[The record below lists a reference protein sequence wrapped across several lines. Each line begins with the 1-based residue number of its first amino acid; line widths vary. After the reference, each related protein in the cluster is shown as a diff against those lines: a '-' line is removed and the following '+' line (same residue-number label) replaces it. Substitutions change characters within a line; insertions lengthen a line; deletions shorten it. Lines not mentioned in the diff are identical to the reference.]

1 MQVGELESRSLA
13 EQAADKIEQMIIE
26 NQWNPGDKLPNEME
40 IVEKLG
46 VGRGTIRE
54 AVKILE
60 SRNVVEIRRGKGT
73 FVCNDIGKIGDPLG
87 FRFASD
93 KKKLAEDLSD
103 FRAMLEPQI
112 AKIAAQKATDKD
124 IEDLQRLCD
133 EVESMICNGEN
144 YSERDI
150 ELHTKIASITGN
162 SIVEQI
168 IPLIAQGV
176 SIYVDLSNHELAGT
190 AVLTHQKVV
199 DAIRSHDAIAAYEA
213 MKAHMKENR
222 ENLELLKK
230 K

>member
-1 MQVGELESRSLA
+1 MLELESRSLA
-13 EQAADKIEQMIIE
+13 EQAADKIEEMIIK
-26 NQWNPGDKLPNEME
+26 NRWKSGDKLPNEMDM
-40 IVEKLG
+40 VEKLG

-54 AVKILE
+54 AIKILE

-73 FVCNDIGKIGDPLG
+73 YGCDNIGKVEDPLG

-103 FRAMLEPQI
+103 FRSMLEPQI
-112 AKIAAQKATDKD
+112 AEIAAKKATDKD
-124 IEDLQRLCD
+124 IAELRKLCD
-133 EVESMICNGEN
+133 EVNSMIANGEN

-162 SIVEQI
+162 SVVEQI

-176 SIYVDLSNHELAGT
+176 SLYVDLTNHELAGT
-190 AVLTHQKVV
+190 AAVTHQKVV
-199 DAIRSHDAIAAYEA
+199 EAITNHDPEAAYAA

-230 K
+230 R